1 MNNQFAVPFNQEAAM
16 KAGGSDSLQDGG
28 AYGVT
33 IVSAKY
39 ISAKTGSQ
47 GMEFEIVTDSGQKA
61 KFITIY
67 YKKAD
72 GSIINS
78 GYSTL
83 CGIMFFLGL
92 QGLSMQNAGAD
103 SFAPELA
110 GAKVGMFLQ
119 KVLYTKNDGGE
130 GYKFDIRAPFKAD
143 TLHTVREAQENKQ
156 PSAIQNWINSYQD
169 KDDRKPMA
177 QPANTGGF
185 GAPANQ
191 PQPVNNFDSFGDDI
205 QF

>member
-1 MNNQFAVPFNQEAAM
+1 MTNQFAVPFSQDAAL
-16 KAGGSDSLQDGG
+16 KAGGGDFLQDGG
-28 AYGVT
+28 AHTVT
-33 IVSAKY
+33 IISAKY

-47 GMEFEIVTDSGQKA
+47 GMEFEIKTDSGQSA

-72 GSIINS
+72 GSIING

-110 GAKVGMFLQ
+110 GQKVGLFLQ
-119 KVLYTKNDGGE
+119 KVLYTKNGGGD
-130 GYKFDIRAPFKAD
+130 GYKFDIRAPYKFD
-143 TLHTVREAQENKQ
+143 SLHTVREAQDNK
-156 PSAIQNWINSYQD
+156 PATAIQNWINSYQD
-169 KDDRKPMA
+169 KDDRAASNAA
-177 QPANTGGF
+177 QGHSNSF
-185 GAPANQ
+185 DQSGA
-191 PQPVNNFDSFGDDI
+191 DD
-205 QF
+205 FAPNW

>member
-16 KAGGSDSLQDGG
+16 KAGGSDSLQEGG

-47 GMEFEIVTDSGQKA
+47 GMEFEVVTDSGQKA

-72 GSIINS
+72 GSIING

-92 QGLSMQNAGAD
+92 QGLSMKNAGAD

-119 KVLYTKNDGGE
+119 KVLYTKGDGGE

-143 TLHTVREAQENKQ
+143 TLHTAREAQENKQ

-169 KDDRKPMA
+169 KDDRKPMS
-177 QPANTGGF
+177 QPASTGGF
-185 GAPANQ
+185 GAPVNQ
-191 PQPVNNFDSFGDDI
+191 FDQSGGFDSTDIPFG
-205 QF
+205 

>member
-1 MNNQFAVPFNQEAAM
+1 MSNQFAVPFNQEAAI
-16 KAGGSDSLQDGG
+16 KAGGSDFLQDGG
-28 AYGVT
+28 AHTVT
-33 IVSAKY
+33 IISAEY
-39 ISAKTGSQ
+39 IIAKTGSQ
-47 GMEFEIVTDSGQKA
+47 GMEFEIKTDSGQSA

-72 GSIINS
+72 GAVINS

-110 GAKVGMFLQ
+110 GQKVGLFLQ
-119 KVLYTKNDGGE
+119 KVLYTKNAGGE
-130 GYKFDIRAPFKAD
+130 GYKFDIRAPYKFD

-156 PSAIQNWINSYQD
+156 PTAIQNWINSYQD
-169 KDDRKPMA
+169 KDERTA
-177 QPANTGGF
+177 Q
-185 GAPANQ
+185 Q
-191 PQPVNNFDSFGDDI
+191 PQSPSNSFDSQPTNDDI
-205 QF
+205 PW